1 MTVFN
6 NNFIIAACIGDI
18 SHIPCPNE
26 REYTH
31 WEVSYDGIMTQI
43 KCFIS
48 PHQGTLADSLC
59 DYLNML
65 KGNIHK

>member
-6 NNFIIAACIGDI
+6 NNFI
-18 SHIPCPNE
+18 

-43 KCFIS
+43 KCFIVI
-48 PHQGTLADSLC
+48 PMEE
-59 DYLNML
+59 YM
-65 KGNIHK
+65 